1 MRSRPAFT
9 GPLVAFAF
17 LLSACVG
24 DGVDPSIDA
33 VGSDPEATASESGEG
48 LRVTLTGVVS
58 GETLCPGN
66 TRPCATLAGDV
77 SVAGESPPV
86 DEPVRVTG
94 TLSDGVLSVDT
105 VEPVSDTL
113 DWLADHCLDDGKRT
127 ESEFLAAESLSMEE
141 MAELVGTDDEE
152 VLGQIGNDPLGVY
165 IHSIPEQYAIRWISP
180 RQIVHLGVVG
190 DAEPHR
196 QALDEL
202 GIGDSVCVVG
212 DFERSD
218 GELARIQDEVVVA
231 LQNQEGVDMWGASR
245 SPELGAVSVDL
256 SHADKTLIADIED
269 QFGDG
274 VILNAPIIVH
284 NGTVADYEAAIEPA
298 SSGTVTGGGA
308 ENTDSI
314 GLSASC
320 GRVRFPTIPPDLDA
334 FPPVDSEVEAVFDDL
349 ADHPVMVEMQFF
361 LDSYDWFVADRTD
374 DSITLF
380 GRPAAPVTEELGP
393 PYASMDLENRDG
405 VWLPGGFGQCRI
417 ELDAPGYGS
426 ADTVLAPDHQPDP
439 ASTELHLWI
448 NENNC
453 AGGKAPVDREV
464 LPVVTETE
472 SSVEI
477 VTLVEPVSGGADCP
491 SNPWFPITVTLDE
504 PLGDRTVYDGH
515 ESPRIE
521 LSWPPE
527 GVEDLDG

>member
-1 MRSRPAFT
+1 MRSRRAFT
-9 GPLVAFAF
+9 GPLVAAVF
-17 LLSACVG
+17 LLSACAG
-24 DGVDPSIDA
+24 DGGDPSIDA

-48 LRVTLTGVVS
+48 LGVTLTGVVS
-58 GETLCPGN
+58 GEALCPGN

-77 SVAGESPPV
+77 SIDGAAPPA

-94 TLSDGVLSVDT
+94 ILSDGVLSVES
-105 VEPVSDTL
+105 VEPVTDTL

-141 MAELVGTDDEE
+141 MAELLGTDDEE
-152 VLGQIGNDPLGVY
+152 VLGPIGNDPLSVY

-196 QALDEL
+196 QALDDL

-212 DFERSD
+212 DFKRAD
-218 GELARIQDEVVVA
+218 GELARIQDDVVA
-231 LQNQEGVDMWGASR
+231 ALQGYGLDMWGASR
-245 SPELGAVSVDL
+245 NPELGAVTVDL
-256 SHADKTLIADIED
+256 SHADETLIADIED

-284 NGTVADYEAAIEPA
+284 NGTVADYEAAIKPA
-298 SSGTVTGGGA
+298 SSGTATGGGA
-308 ENTDSI
+308 EATDSI

-320 GRVRFPTIPPDLDA
+320 GRVRFPTIPPDPDA
-334 FPPVDSEVEAVFDDL
+334 FPPVDAEVEAIFDDL

-374 DSITLF
+374 DSIILF
-380 GRPAAPVTEELGP
+380 GRRAASVTDDLGP
-393 PYASMDLENRDG
+393 PYASMDLEIRDG

-417 ELDAPGYGS
+417 ELDAPGFGS
-426 ADTVLAPDHQPDP
+426 ADTVLAPDHEPNP

-453 AGGKAPVDREV
+453 AGGQAPDDREV

-472 SSVEI
+472 SSIEI
-477 VTLVEPVSGGADCP
+477 VTLVEPVSGGAECP
-491 SNPWFPITVTLDE
+491 GNPWYPITVTLEE
-504 PLGDRTVYDGH
+504 PLGDRTVYDAH

-521 LSWPPE
+521 LSWPPD
-527 GVEDLDG
+527 VDGRNG